1 MKTHALE
8 TLLDKAV
15 GIKFANLSN
24 KYELTMA
31 HPPPP
36 PPPCAP
42 PGSKS
47 KTIGKNQAM

>member
-15 GIKFANLSN
+15 GIQLATLSN
-24 KYELTMA
+24 KYEVTMD
-31 HPPPP
+31 HPLP